1 MLDITFEVNGKKIN
15 PNNVKDAM
23 ESAILNGVAESIKS
37 SIGHI
42 KCPEHEQ
49 SPKIKVKGRNLD
61 SLSFDVSGCCD
72 ELIEKVKV
80 KLK

>member
-1 MLDITFEVNGKKIN
+1 MLDITFEVNGKKVN

-23 ESAILNGVAESIKS
+23 ESAILNGVAESIKN
-37 SIGHI
+37 SIGNI
-42 KCPEHEQ
+42 KCSEHGQ
-49 SPKIKVKGRNLD
+49 SPKIKVKGRNLEN
-61 SLSFDVSGCCD
+61 LSFDVTGCCD